1 MTDKTLNVSV
11 KIQLYRTA
19 ITSHPL
25 CFRKDIKFSAEKYI
39 NILSGGSGVITTI
52 ILAIIGAPNWFT
64 QTVSG
69 NYTWLLWL
77 FTCLI
82 AGGIVGI
89 IIYTVIWWCCCRR
102 KIEKI
107 IVE

>member
-1 MTDKTLNVSV
+1 MRDKTLNVSV

-25 CFRKDIKFSAEKYI
+25 CFVKDIRYSAKKYI
-39 NILSGGSGVITTI
+39 NIISGGSGVITTI

-64 QTVSG
+64 QTVFG

-77 FTCLI
+77 FMCLI
-82 AGGIVGI
+82 AGGIVGV
-89 IIYTVIWWCCCRR
+89 IIYVV
-102 KIEKI
+102 K
-107 IVE
+107 